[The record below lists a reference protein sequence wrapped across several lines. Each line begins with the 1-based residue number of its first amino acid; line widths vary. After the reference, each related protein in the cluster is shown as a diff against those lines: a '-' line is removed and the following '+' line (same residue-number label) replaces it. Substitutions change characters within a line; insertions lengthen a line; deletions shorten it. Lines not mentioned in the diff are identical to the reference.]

1 MTNRDA
7 CIGFFAGVITG
18 SAIAMLYAPRSG
30 AETRKIIQDTGRDAG
45 LKAKETIVDM
55 KQGVER
61 TVSEAASKVVGNA
74 ERTATAIEAGR
85 DALRASP
92 TQG

>member
-1 MTNRDA
+1 
-7 CIGFFAGVITG
+7 
-18 SAIAMLYAPRSG
+18 MLYAPRSG
-30 AETRKIIQDTGRDAG
+30 ADTRKQIQETSREAG
-45 LKAKETIVDM
+45 LKAKEAIVDM

-74 ERTATAIEAGR
+74 GRIATAIEAGR

>member
-18 SAIAMLYAPRSG
+18 SAIAMLYAPNSG
-30 AETRKIIQDTGRDAG
+30 ADTRKRIHETSREAG
-45 LKAKETIVDM
+45 NKAKETIVDL

-74 ERTATAIEAGR
+74 GRIVTAIEAGR